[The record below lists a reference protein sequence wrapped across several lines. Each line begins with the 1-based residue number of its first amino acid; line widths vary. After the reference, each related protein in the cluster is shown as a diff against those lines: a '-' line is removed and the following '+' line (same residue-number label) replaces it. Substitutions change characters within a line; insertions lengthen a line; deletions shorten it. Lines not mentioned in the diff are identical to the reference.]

1 MQVLQKEESCSYTLA
16 LLIVRRKL
24 VADLALTLVLPAL
37 VDACL
42 EAEDGQQ
49 LLEQVVEQLREAG
62 HHPLAA
68 SVQVGEVFVVLV

>member
-1 MQVLQKEESCSYTLA
+1 M
-16 LLIVRRKL
+16 
-24 VADLALTLVLPAL
+24 ADLALTLVLPAL